1 MRARGTKTCSQNG
14 NHFRYQKQELITTQC
29 ATECDQNGNR
39 FWHSEEEPITT
50 TCAAECDADDPN
62 TSSKNCDL
70 LLSPS
75 QNSLQTS
82 AQPSFRARCAN
93 GAKTNSQ
100 HGGRPVCK
108 LWGLVTAQCA
118 IELPRARCKREA
130 DGSCQRRVGC
140 SLRVTIAFPILR
152 RRCVYK

>member
-1 MRARGTKTCSQNG
+1 MRARSTKTCSQNG
-14 NHFRYQKQELITTQC
+14 NHFRYQKQKLISPQC
-29 ATECDQNGNR
+29 ATECDQNGNHY
-39 FWHSEEEPITT
+39 WY
-50 TCAAECDADDPN
+50 ANDPD

-70 LLSPS
+70 LLSSS
-75 QNSLQTS
+75 QNSLQIS
-82 AQPSFRARCAN
+82 AQPSFRARGAN

-100 HGGRPVCK
+100 HGGRLVCK
-108 LWGLVTAQCA
+108 LWVLITTQCA
-118 IELPRARCKREA
+118 VELPRASCKREA